1 MKQNAPSE
9 HALRVADLPQNS
21 ATTFE
26 LRPDTPVLKA
36 LAGDLGITALRK
48 LSFQGRIVGAGAA
61 DWKLEGRLGATV
73 VQPCVVTLEP
83 VTTRIETQVARQ
95 YLRDYAETDAPEAE
109 MPEDDTI
116 EPLGRWIDPEAVM
129 LETLALHIPLYPRSD
144 DVALGEVVVTEPG
157 VAPMRD
163 EDARPF
169 AGLASLKDQL
179 AGKDEPE

>member
-1 MKQNAPSE
+1 
-9 HALRVADLPQNS
+9 
-21 ATTFE
+21 
-26 LRPDTPVLKA
+26 
-36 LAGDLGITALRK
+36 
-48 LSFQGRIVGAGAA
+48 
-61 DWKLEGRLGATV
+61 
-73 VQPCVVTLEP
+73 
-83 VTTRIETQVARQ
+83 
-95 YLRDYAETDAPEAE
+95 

-129 LETLALHIPLYPRSD
+129 LETLTLHIPLYPRSD

-179 AGKDEPE
+179 